1 MDDADLKRRVKGL
14 QAILERDYGIK
25 TRAELLEAMKGMKPI
40 DISFAVIPLRPDDF
54 LCPDATKTEFET
66 A

>member
-25 TRAELLEAMKGMKPI
+25 TGAELLEAMKGMKPI

-54 LCPDATKTEFET
+54 LCPDITKSEFET